1 MSAAFAAIWL
11 PANPNAA
18 ISLAAGQI
26 LSALNFF
33 FLARLV
39 KLFTGSAR
47 IEDRGTAESMR
58 GKGLLLG
65 GAKLAVVY
73 GGAFAVTRW
82 RGIEYLPLML
92 GLSMPLLAIFLKS
105 IMLALPAGAA
115 KISRRATSTASPSR
129 SQAKLAASILLV
141 GALALPLALLGPAR
155 AFANDPP
162 AAATAAGAGHA
173 DGSAAATTAEA
184 GQGEA
189 AHGEE
194 GKGESGEAHL
204 PNWITIAN
212 DYAPNNPVVHWMH
225 ENEFLVFAWL
235 AGAIFLILVKV
246 VMKRSAPVPGHLQNA
261 IEWIVESMEDVCGGM
276 LGKHLPKYFPFIM
289 AIFFY
294 ILFMNL
300 IGIIPGF
307 KSSTSNVDVTL
318 ALALVTFLSVQVSGM
333 INLGPL
339 GYLDHL
345 AGSPRDVIGFCMLPV
360 MIPVHV
366 LGELVKP
373 VSLSCRLFGNIFGED
388 TLIVVFVGV
397 AAFCLKASL
406 LALAV
411 PPMAGITALFMLLQ
425 TLTAIV
431 QALIF
436 SLLTTVYLYMMIP
449 HESHAHEE
457 SGHAH

>member
-73 GGAFAVTRW
+73 GGAFTVTRW

-105 IMLALPAGAA
+105 IMLAFPAGAA
-115 KISRRATSTASPSR
+115 KFSRRATSTASPSR

-457 SGHAH
+457 GGHAH

>member
-1 MSAAFAAIWL
+1 MAAALTALWL

-18 ISLAAGQI
+18 ISLATGQI

-39 KLFTGSAR
+39 KLFTGAAQV
-47 IEDRGTAESMR
+47 EDRGTAEAMR
-58 GKGLLLG
+58 AKGLLLG
-65 GAKLAVVY
+65 GTKLAVVY

-82 RGIEYLPLML
+82 RGVEFLPLML
-92 GLSMPLLAIFLKS
+92 GLSLPLLALFLKS
-105 IMLALPAGAA
+105 IMLAFPAGAA
-115 KISRRATSTASPSR
+115 RTSRRATSTASPTR
-129 SQAKLAASILLV
+129 SQAKLAATILLA
-141 GALALPLALLGPAR
+141 GALALPLALLGPGR

-162 AAATAAGAGHA
+162 T
-173 DGSAAATTAEA
+173 AAATTEVGHAEA
-184 GQGEA
+184 GAAEKAQG
-189 AHGEE
+189 G
-194 GKGESGEAHL
+194 GEAHL

-212 DYAPNNPVVHWMH
+212 DYAPDNPIVHWMH
-225 ENEFLVFAWL
+225 ENEYLVFAWL
-235 AGAIFLILVKV
+235 AGALFLLFVMA
-246 VMKRSAPVPGHLQNA
+246 VMKRSAAVPGHLQNA
-261 IEWIVESMEDVCGGM
+261 VEWIVESMENVCGGM

-294 ILFMNL
+294 ILTMNL
-300 IGIIPGF
+300 IGIVPGF
-307 KSSTSNVDVTL
+307 KSSTSTLDTTL
-318 ALALVTFLSVQVSGM
+318 ALALVTFLYVQVSGL

-345 AGSPRDVIGFCMLPV
+345 AGSPRDVVGFAMLPV
-360 MIPVHV
+360 MVPVHL
-366 LGELVKP
+366 LGEMVKP

-397 AAFCLKASL
+397 AALCLKASL
-406 LALAV
+406 MALAV

-436 SLLTTVYLYMMIP
+436 SLLTTVYLYMMLP
-449 HESHAHEE
+449 HEKHGYEE
-457 SGHAH
+457 GGHAH